1 MAIFGA
7 ILTLLECSFQMAD
20 SPEPINDLYSR
31 RILKLAADVQRTER
45 LAHPQATV
53 TKTSPL
59 CGSRVTVDVV
69 MEGDVVTDFA
79 HEVKACALG
88 QTSSS
93 VMAAHVVGST
103 EEELRAVAET
113 MRKMLKEDG
122 PPPTGK
128 WQDLEVLEPVRDY
141 RSRHASVMLT
151 FDAVLAAIDD
161 IKRAQEDE
169 A

>member
-1 MAIFGA
+1 MA
-7 ILTLLECSFQMAD
+7 EN

-45 LAHPQATV
+45 LESPQATV

-69 MEGDVVTDFA
+69 MEGDVVSDFA

-88 QTSSS
+88 QTSCS
-93 VMAAHVVGST
+93 VMAMNVVGST
-103 EEELRAVAET
+103 ETELRELAAT
-113 MRKMLKEDG
+113 MRKMLKEEG
-122 PPPTGK
+122 KPPSGK

-141 RSRHASVMLT
+141 NRGMPRLCSPLMRCW
-151 FDAVLAAIDD
+151 
-161 IKRAQEDE
+161 RP
-169 A
+169 

>member
-1 MAIFGA
+1 MA
-7 ILTLLECSFQMAD
+7 EN

-45 LAHPQATV
+45 LESPQATV

-69 MEGDVVTDFA
+69 MEGDVVSDFA

-88 QTSSS
+88 QTSCS
-93 VMAAHVVGST
+93 VMAMNVVGST
-103 EEELRAVAET
+103 ETELRELAAT
-113 MRKMLKEDG
+113 MRKMLKEEG
-122 PPPTGK
+122 KPPSGK

-141 RSRHASVMLT
+141 KSRHASVMLT
-151 FDAVLAAIDD
+151 FDAVLAAIDE
-161 IKRAQEDE
+161 IKAGEKF
-169 A
+169 